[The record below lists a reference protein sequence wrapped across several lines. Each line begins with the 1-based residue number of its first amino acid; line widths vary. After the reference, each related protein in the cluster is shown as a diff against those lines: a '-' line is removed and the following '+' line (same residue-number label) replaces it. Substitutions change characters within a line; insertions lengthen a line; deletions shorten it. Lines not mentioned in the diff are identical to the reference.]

1 MNLYANV
8 LDTPIDGMLALVRE
22 DGVLVALPFRAAG
35 ADPEHLAA
43 KHAAGRPVTFD
54 AAACEP
60 VAQQLAEYFAGRRQ
74 HFELDLAPEGTAF
87 QQAVWR
93 ALTAIPYGRTVGYG
107 ELARELGRP
116 QASRAV
122 GRANG
127 TNPIPVIVPCHR
139 VIGASG
145 DLTGYGGGLE
155 RKRFLLRLEGA
166 LPPTLAF
173 ADAAAAGR

>member
-8 LDTPIDGMLALVRE
+8 LDTPIGGMLALVRE
-22 DGVLVALPFRAAG
+22 DGALVALPFLAA
-35 ADPEHLAA
+35 AVDPERLAT
-43 KHAAGRPVTFD
+43 KLAAGRSLTF
-54 AAACEP
+54 AAAPCEP
-60 VAQQLAEYFAGRRQ
+60 VARQLAEYFAGRRRR
-74 HFELDLAPEGTAF
+74 FELSLAPEGTAF
-87 QQAVWR
+87 YQAVWR
-93 ALTAIPYGRTVGYG
+93 ALTEIPYGRTVGYG

-127 TNPIPVIVPCHR
+127 TNPIPVVVPCHR
-139 VIGASG
+139 VVGADG

-173 ADAAAAGR
+173 ADGAMVGR